1 MRSFANKNALAEN
14 CSLHSVVK
22 LPSTIIPGQI
32 SVLFYSE
39 NLVLPKMKNNFF
51 YTKSCPNRFSS
62 WSIFLILL
70 SAMIFTTKI
79 CFATLVRAAASGL
92 NGILYCFIIGVL
104 AHQNLHVDCS
114 LKGTLTNELFI
125 LHSESIIC
133 CIRYSRRDWCRM
145 CTVLYITVLFTVYR
159 YSIWQHTA

>member
-1 MRSFANKNALAEN
+1 M
-14 CSLHSVVK
+14 
-22 LPSTIIPGQI
+22 
-32 SVLFYSE
+32 E
-39 NLVLPKMKNNFF
+39 NLVLPKMKNIFF
-51 YTKSCPNRFSS
+51 LHKKLPKSLFVMVN
-62 WSIFLILL
+62 FLILL
-70 SAMIFTTKI
+70 SVMIFTTKFF
-79 CFATLVRAAASGL
+79 FATLVRAAASGL